1 MRIIES
7 FETKKSANSTLTAV
21 NFDKKELSKILRI
34 YGKMVSLGE
43 WRDYSMSSSLSSAI
57 FSVFRRSSEKPLYS
71 IIKTPKLSKQ
81 NRLYSIVAMNGQIIK
96 QGKNLNSVLQVF
108 NKKLFK
114 IL

>member
-1 MRIIES
+1 MRIIEPIQS
-7 FETKKSANSTLTAV
+7 KNPVALTVSSV
-21 NFDKKELSKILRI
+21 NFDKKELEMILRI
-34 YGKMVSLGE
+34 YGKMVANGE
-43 WRDYSMSSSLSSAI
+43 WRDYSMSFSLFSAI

-81 NRLYSIVAMNGQIIK
+81 NRLYSIVTMNGQIIK
-96 QGKNLNSVLQVF
+96 QGKDLNSVLQVF